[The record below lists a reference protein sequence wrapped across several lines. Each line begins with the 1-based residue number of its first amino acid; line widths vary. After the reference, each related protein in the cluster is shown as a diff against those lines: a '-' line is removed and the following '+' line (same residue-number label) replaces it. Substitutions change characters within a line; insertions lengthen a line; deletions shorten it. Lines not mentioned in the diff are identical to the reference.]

1 LAVAFGSVPLAR
13 FLSYRASQLRS
24 RSDSLSPES
33 PALISSTA
41 KITDRERYVSDTQ
54 EGDGVNAAVPQR
66 PISVYK
72 VFSATRAQDR
82 EVLGER
88 VSAWLAANPHLE
100 VRQTVVS
107 LSSDS
112 RFHCLSFVLICSD
125 RAGAA

>member
-1 LAVAFGSVPLAR
+1 MR
-13 FLSYRASQLRS
+13 FLSYRPSLLRTES
-24 RSDSLSPES
+24 ESLAPDS
-33 PALISSTA
+33 PAPVGSTA
-41 KITDRERYVSDTQ
+41 KITDHARAVSDTQ
-54 EGDGVNAAVPQR
+54 EGDGVSVPIPQR

-88 VSAWLAANPHLE
+88 VSAWLGANPHLE

-112 RFHCLSFVLICSD
+112 KFHCLSFVLICSD
-125 RAGAA
+125 RAAT

>member
-1 LAVAFGSVPLAR
+1 MDPFPWCGSSPIVRRRCDTEATL
-13 FLSYRASQLRS
+13 
-24 RSDSLSPES
+24 LSPES
-33 PALISSTA
+33 PALISSAA
-41 KITDRERYVSDTQ
+41 KITDHAHDVSDSK
-54 EGDGVNAAVPQR
+54 EGDGVSVPVPQR

-112 RFHCLSFVLICSD
+112 KFHCLSFVLICSN

>member
-1 LAVAFGSVPLAR
+1 M
-13 FLSYRASQLRS
+13 RS